1 VCGRYGDRMEMHLR
15 PSAGHDAA
23 GHETAAWIA
32 KEKLRDM
39 LNQRGRVSRSA
50 YASTTFWDRLFELYD

>member
-1 VCGRYGDRMEMHLR
+1 MEMHLR